1 MKYQLGVQHIAWL
14 VWPSDTTLHYE
25 TSLLY
30 WRMYQA
36 DPIPV
41 AHEEILHQLGI
52 QTLDNDTR
60 NKLFVSLVSLQNYY
74 VTQE

>member
-1 MKYQLGVQHIAWL
+1 
-14 VWPSDTTLHYE
+14 
-25 TSLLY
+25 
-30 WRMYQA
+30 MYQA

-41 AHEEILHQLGI
+41 AHEEILYQLGI
-52 QTLDNDTR
+52 QALDNDTR